1 MKKSSMFG
9 YVLLGCA
16 CLSGCVGLSTHSNYI
31 VRISI
36 TELISAAPAQNVP
49 LSITYDYDNYGWFHY
64 LNTPVG
70 EAAVTDSQG
79 SAEMNLA
86 DFRYRILL
94 RVDGKL
100 TSLNKQLVRDGGIV
114 SVPPYKVTLT
124 PSR

>member
-9 YVLLGCA
+9 HVLLSSA
-16 CLSGCVGLSTHSNYI
+16 CLSGCVGFSTHSNHL

-36 TELISAAPAQNVP
+36 TELISATPAPNVS
-49 LSITYDYDNYGWFHY
+49 LSIAYDYDSYGWFHY

-70 EAAVTDSQG
+70 EAAITNSQG
-79 SAEMNLA
+79 TAEMNLA

-94 RVDGKL
+94 SVDGRL
-100 TSLNKQLVRDGGIV
+100 TSLNKQLVREGGVV